1 MESTAPIVSVIVA
14 TRDRP
19 ATLPDTL
26 RSIASQTFE
35 DFEVIVVDDGSSEK
49 TLAEYEAI
57 FSGLD
62 DRFRVERP
70 PAPTPWG
77 SGPGVARNRG
87 IHAARGRYLAFCDDD
102 DVWIRDDHLAV
113 AVAALDKTGAEFFF
127 ASQRSEKA
135 GEVVEPMWFN
145 TNEAMIREPRVM
157 DDPPVHRV
165 RLEATLSELRFPHL
179 NICVMRHAFVLEL
192 GGFWE
197 RLRYLEDW
205 DLTFRIFDRAQLSL
219 YRPENVALHNVPTQK
234 GSASRAVSDLERYQI
249 TVLAAQHLRI
259 HCSNPYLRKIAGEW
273 EAMYQW
279 RIARWVMED
288 GRPDAALKII
298 AQAAL
303 AMPSLRWAP
312 FAGKALTATVK
323 KRFRG

>member
-1 MESTAPIVSVIVA
+1 MSVIVA

-19 ATLPDTL
+19 STLPATLA
-26 RSIASQTFE
+26 SIRRQTFT
-35 DFEVIVVDDGSSEK
+35 DYEVIVVDDGSSAE

-57 FSGLD
+57 FSALD
-62 DRFRVERP
+62 ARFRVERP

-102 DVWIRDDHLAV
+102 DEWILDDHLAV
-113 AVAALDKTGAEFFF
+113 AVQALDATGAEFFF
-127 ASQRSEKA
+127 ANMKSERA
-135 GEVVEPMWFN
+135 GEIVEKEWFKA
-145 TNEAMIREPRVM
+145 EYRMDAEPRVQ
-157 DDPPVHRV
+157 DEPPVHRV
-165 RLEATLSELRFPHL
+165 RLEATLADLRFPHL
-179 NICVMRHAFVLEL
+179 NICVMRRDIVVEL

-205 DLTFRIFDRAQLSL
+205 DLTFRLFDRAELSL
-219 YRPENVALHNVPTQK
+219 YRPEIVAIHHVPTQK

-259 HCSNPYLRKIAGEW
+259 HCKKPYLRKIAGEW

-279 RIARWVMED
+279 RIARWVLED
-288 GRPDAALKII
+288 GRPEAALGII

-312 FAGKALTATVK
+312 FAGKALSASVK
-323 KRFRG
+323 KRLGR